1 MNRKYRVCFVSID
14 VEEDLRKDDTKTF
27 EGIKK
32 LKEILDIF
40 KKYKIKST
48 LFVTGDVL
56 QKFPDLVDN
65 WSKNH
70 EIACHGFY
78 HIPLYEISTLERKK
92 QLEDFSQI
100 YEDLLSKKPK
110 GFRAVQH
117 TIDDTQIKLLIDSG
131 FIYDSSVIPRY
142 IFFKKYIGYKGKA
155 PNLPYM
161 PCSNDYR
168 KKGDSKILE
177 LPVSPLLFNFPF
189 SGTWIRIFGPN
200 FYKFLL
206 FLKKPKYICLALHS
220 WDAICYNGKYSKNSG
235 EDFLEFLDIIL
246 DYVNKFYIFKSG
258 EDFLQD
264 PIDKD

>member
-1 MNRKYRVCFVSID
+1 MSRKYRICFVSID
-14 VEEDLRKDDTKTF
+14 VEEDLRKEDIKTF

-32 LKEILDIF
+32 LNKILDIF

-56 QKFPDLVDN
+56 QKFPGLVVN

-70 EIACHGFY
+70 EIACHGFH
-78 HIPLYEISTLERKK
+78 HIPLNELSPLERKK
-92 QLEDFSQI
+92 QLKDFIQI

-117 TIDDTQIKLLIDSG
+117 TIDDTQIKLLVDSG
-131 FIYDSSVIPRY
+131 FRYDSSVIPRY
-142 IFFKKYIGYKGKA
+142 IFFKSYIGYKGKA
-155 PNLPYM
+155 PNLPYL

-177 LPVSPLLFNFPF
+177 LPVSPLIFNFPLG
-189 SGTWIRIFGPN
+189 GTWIRTLGPN

-206 FLKKPKYICLALHS
+206 FFKKPEYISLAIHP
-220 WDAICYNGKYSKNSG
+220 WDAICHNGKYSKNSG
-235 EDFLEFLDIIL
+235 EIFLEFLDEIL
-246 DYVNKFYIFKSG
+246 EYLNKFYLFKSG

-264 PIDKD
+264 PMNKE